1 MIINTNNI
9 LTKWGHQIDDQFLKI
24 QCKNWPLENLGKQYC
39 PDLTSLSEDRMLKIW
54 PCWLFQIMDDPRVGF
69 YVENIIEEYVST
81 YEDGLSSRKV
91 GSTSINSKSSRSL
104 IGFTCIIES
113 WCKESSSMRF
123 GSSKLSRMSLVDL
136 AGFDKNIPDDAGKQF
151 VKEGKY
157 VKKST
162 SLLGFLCTLLSSL
175 DLLAESLPVECTE
188 EQSSLLASQRNKNW
202 CPIPDIL
209 LNTSFFELDKQ
220 NF

>member
-1 MIINTNNI
+1 MAK
-9 LTKWGHQIDDQFLKI
+9 LLQFTSFPVFDVYGVCSRKAFATPNLLKE
-24 QCKNWPLENLGKQYC
+24 LNLK
-39 PDLTSLSEDRMLKIW
+39 
-54 PCWLFQIMDDPRVGF
+54 IMDDPRDGF

-113 WCKESSSMRF
+113 WCKESSSTRF

-162 SLLGFLCTLLSSL
+162 SLLGYLICSEESEGEEMETMQPEYCSSIAISESCHSADLQGQVLS
-175 DLLAESLPVECTE
+175 ESP
-188 EQSSLLASQRNKNW
+188 AN
-202 CPIPDIL
+202 PAIL
-209 LNTSFFELDKQ
+209 HQINL
-220 NF
+220 